1 MAVYVI
7 QYHLAASGRYLAA
20 AQAAD
25 GTARERVDR
34 LRPAQE
40 ARRRRVPKT
49 CKRRD
54 RLRPAQETR
63 RRSAEDLQEIGQD
76 PAQAADGT
84 ARERVDRLRPAQ
96 EARRRRVPKTCK
108 RRDRLRPAQ
117 ETRRNHAEDPQYSRS
132 TYQRKDPA
140 KRFSTDG
147 NIYEIR

>member
-40 ARRRRVPKT
+40 ARRR
-49 CKRRD
+49 
-54 RLRPAQETR
+54 
-63 RRSAEDLQEIGQD
+63 SAEDMQESGQD